1 MLFVVAQW
9 LLFMD
14 NLKLSGSNDDEIDSQ
29 VKVVKIVFV
38 DIAMQVGFKK
48 CSVLN
53 IKREK
58 QVHREG
64 IDLVDGVAIEEAD
77 EEG

>member
-1 MLFVVAQW
+1 MRLNH

>member
-1 MLFVVAQW
+1 MRLNH

-64 IDLVDGVAIEEAD
+64 IDLVDGVVIEEAD

>member
-1 MLFVVAQW
+1 
-9 LLFMD
+9 MD

-48 CSVLN
+48 LN

-58 QVHREG
+58 QVHCEG
-64 IDLVDGVAIEEAD
+64 IDLADGVAIEEAD
-77 EEG
+77 EDG

>member
-1 MLFVVAQW
+1 
-9 LLFMD
+9 MD

-58 QVHREG
+58 QVHCEG
-64 IDLVDGVAIEEAD
+64 IDLADGVAIEEAD
-77 EEG
+77 EDG

>member
-1 MLFVVAQW
+1 MRLNH

-14 NLKLSGSNDDEIDSQ
+14 NLKLSGSNDDEMDSQ
-29 VKVVKIVFV
+29 VKAVKIVFV
-38 DIAMQVGFKK
+38 DIAMQVGLKK
-48 CSVLN
+48 CSVLK

-58 QVHREG
+58 QVHCEG
-64 IDLVDGVAIEEAD
+64 IDLTDGVAIEEAN

>member
-1 MLFVVAQW
+1 
-9 LLFMD
+9 MD